1 MKILILGSNGLVGNT
16 ITKYFFEKED
26 YQTIAILRDYSKLKL
41 FHKKFHQNFLV
52 IENILDYAKTEKII
66 KSIKPDILLNC
77 LGITNKEIL
86 INPIQV
92 DKFITINSLFPH
104 WLQRI
109 CSDLGTR
116 LIHFST
122 DCIFSGNKGFY
133 SEEDIPDPPDIYG
146 RSKLLGEL
154 NYANTLTIRKSVIG
168 HELASKKGLLE
179 WFLDQTNF
187 VQGYK
192 NVIFSGITVLE
203 LARLIDTYIIPR
215 SDLKGILNI
224 SGESISKFD
233 LLKILANVYN
243 KSIEIIPNES
253 MKINRT
259 LNGSQFN
266 KLTGYKISSW
276 TSLIKSMYEFNLL
289 NK

>member
-16 ITKYFFEKED
+16 ITRYFFEKEN

-41 FHKKFHQNFLV
+41 FQKKFHQKFLV
-52 IENILDYAKTEKII
+52 IENILDYEKTKKII
-66 KSIKPDILLNC
+66 KSVKPDILINC
-77 LGITNKEIL
+77 LGITNKEIT
-86 INPIQV
+86 INPKQIE
-92 DKFITINSLFPH
+92 KFIIINSLFPH
-104 WLQRI
+104 WLQRL
-109 CSDLGTR
+109 CSNIGAR

-122 DCIFSGNKGFY
+122 DCIFSGKKGFY
-133 SEEDIPDPPDIYG
+133 SEKDIPDPPDIYG

-154 NYANTLTIRKSVIG
+154 NYENTLTIRKSVIG
-168 HELASKKGLLE
+168 HELETKKGLLE
-179 WFLDQTNF
+179 WFLAQNNY

-224 SGESISKFD
+224 SGQSISKFD

-253 MKINRT
+253 MNINRT

-266 KLTGYKISSW
+266 KLTGYRISPWS
-276 TSLIKSMYEFNLL
+276 SLVKSMYEFNLL
-289 NK
+289 KK

>member
-16 ITKYFFEKED
+16 ISRYFFEKEN

-41 FHKKFHQNFLV
+41 FHKKFHQKFLV
-52 IENILDYAKTEKII
+52 IENILDYEKTKKII
-66 KSIKPDILLNC
+66 KSVKPDILINC
-77 LGITNKEIL
+77 LGITNKEITN
-86 INPIQV
+86 NPKQIE
-92 DKFITINSLFPH
+92 KFIIINSLFPH
-104 WLQRI
+104 WLQRL
-109 CSDLGTR
+109 CSNIDAR

-122 DCIFSGNKGFY
+122 DCIFSGKKGFY
-133 SEEDIPDPPDIYG
+133 SEKDIPDPPDIYG

-154 NYANTLTIRKSVIG
+154 NYENTLTIRKSVIG
-168 HELASKKGLLE
+168 HELASKNGLLE
-179 WFLDQTNF
+179 WFLAQNNC

-224 SGESISKFD
+224 SGQSISKFD

-253 MKINRT
+253 MNINRT

-266 KLTGYKISSW
+266 KLTGYRISPWS
-276 TSLIKSMYEFNLL
+276 SLIKSMYEFNFL
-289 NK
+289 KK